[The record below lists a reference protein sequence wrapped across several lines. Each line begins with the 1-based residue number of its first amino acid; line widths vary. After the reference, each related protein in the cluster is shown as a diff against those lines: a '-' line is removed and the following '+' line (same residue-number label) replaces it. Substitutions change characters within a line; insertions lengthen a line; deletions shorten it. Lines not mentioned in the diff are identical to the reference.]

1 MIKKW
6 LGRAAVILLVAGL
19 IGLGGWWG
27 WQEYQTR
34 QVIASL
40 TFDPSLDQAQSF
52 AAGNF
57 TLLWDPAGGG
67 RLSAVRTGAPGSEAW
82 ATQRGTSFVTAAVG
96 REEVKEARAM
106 YFVSDV
112 LKTTCEQQN
121 IQSIQAKGETVVVA
135 GQLTCLGRDPLNY
148 TLTFSAVSENALGF
162 RVDLENP
169 GEVNRLYFTYAT
181 SPDEHFFG
189 FGEQFSYFDLK
200 GQRVPVFISEQG
212 IGRGAQ
218 PITAGANLQASAG
231 GNAFTTYIAAPYYIT
246 SQMRGLFLENT
257 EYMVFDLR
265 NAGRVH
271 LQVFSAQL
279 SGQILSGGAPA
290 ELIKAYTDYSGRMR
304 PLPDWILNGAV
315 VGMQGGTARVREVLA
330 QLSASGAPLSAFWLQ
345 DWVGH
350 RVTSFGRQ
358 LWWNWELDAE
368 RYPEWERLVA
378 DLKAQDIR
386 TMIYISPF
394 LVDVAQ
400 KAGVQR
406 NLFKEAAELGYLVKN
421 ANGEPYL
428 VQNTDFSAGMVD
440 LTNPAAVNWY
450 KKVIAEN
457 LIGIGAAGWM
467 ADFGEGLPYDAVLAD
482 GRSGAVYHNQYP
494 VDWAAINRAA
504 IQEAG
509 LENEIVF
516 FTRAGFTRSPRYST
530 LFWEGDQLVSWD
542 ADDGL
547 RSAVTGLLSSGISGM
562 AYNHSDI
569 GGYTTITNPVMN
581 YHRSRELLMRW
592 MELSAF
598 TTVYRTHEGNRPDEN
613 AQFYSDAETLAQFTR
628 MAKVYAA
635 WGFYRKQLV
644 QEAAE
649 TGLPVV
655 RHPFIQYPQDEHFW
669 SMSYQQFMVG
679 SELMVAPVTEERAV
693 QVQVYLPAGR
703 WVNLWTGEV
712 TVSASA
718 GTTLTV
724 AAPLGQPAVFYPEG
738 SAVGE
743 QFAANLRAAG
753 LIGW

>member
-6 LGRAAVILLVAGL
+6 LGRAAVILLIAGL
-19 IGLGGWWG
+19 IGLGGWWA

-34 QVIASL
+34 QIIASL
-40 TFDPSLDQAQSF
+40 SFDAALGQSQSF
-52 AAGNF
+52 TAGSF

-67 RLSAVRTGAPGSEAW
+67 RLAAISADEPGREAW
-82 ATQRGTSFVTAAVG
+82 STQRGTSFVTAAAGKEQV
-96 REEVKEARAM
+96 REARAM
-106 YFVSDV
+106 YFFSDT
-112 LKTTCEQQN
+112 LQTTCEQQH
-121 IQSIQAKGETVVVA
+121 IQSIHSQGESVVVQ
-135 GQLTCLGRDPLNY
+135 GTLTCVRRDPVSY
-148 TLTFSAVSENALGF
+148 TLTFTSISKNALGF
-162 RVDLENP
+162 EVKLDQP
-169 GEVNRLYFTYAT
+169 GEVNRLYFTYETNA
-181 SPDEHFFG
+181 SEHFFG
-189 FGEQFSYFDLK
+189 FGEQFSMFDLK

-218 PITAGANLQASAG
+218 PITTGANLQANAG

-265 NAGRVH
+265 NAERVH
-271 LQVFSAQL
+271 VQAFAAQL
-279 SGQILSGGAPA
+279 NGQILIGSTPA
-290 ELIKAYTDYSGRMR
+290 DLIKAYTEYSGRMR
-304 PLPDWILNGAV
+304 PLPDWILSGAV

-330 QLSASGAPLSAFWLQ
+330 QLSASGTPLSAFWLQ

-358 LWWNWELDAE
+358 LWWNWELDQE
-368 RYPEWERLVA
+368 RYPEWDKLVA
-378 DLKAQDIR
+378 DLKAGNIR

-394 LVDVAQ
+394 LVDVEQ

-440 LTNPAAVNWY
+440 LTNPDAVSWY
-450 KKVIAEN
+450 KKVIADN
-457 LIGIGAAGWM
+457 LLGIGASGWM
-467 ADFGEGLPYDAVLAD
+467 ADFGEGLPYDAVMAD

-494 VDWAAINRAA
+494 VDWAALNRAA

-509 LENEIVF
+509 LGDDIVF

-562 AYNHSDI
+562 AFNHSDI
-569 GGYTTITNPVMN
+569 GGYTTITNPLMN

-598 TTVYRTHEGNRPDEN
+598 TTVYRTHEGNRPDDN

-655 RHPFIQYPQDEHFW
+655 RHPFIQYPRDEHFW

-679 SELMVAPVTEERAV
+679 SELMVAPVTGERDV
-693 QVQVYLPAGR
+693 KVEIYLPTGR
-703 WVNLWTGEV
+703 WVNLWTGAV
-712 TVSASA
+712 VDSPGA

-724 AAPLGQPAVFYPEG
+724 DAPMGQPAVFYLEG
-738 SAVGE
+738 SAVGA

-753 LIGW
+753 LLP